1 MYYLIGEKLKHSYSK
16 TIHNGQGFE
25 YELKE
30 LDRGEVGDFLT
41 SRNFDGLNVTIPYKE
56 SVLPYIEKSKL
67 VESVGAC
74 NTIAKRDGKLFGFN
88 TDVFGLKKALIEKKI
103 EVNGKKTLILGSGG
117 ASKAAVKAVTELGG
131 NPIVVSRKGENNYD
145 NLFLHYDAGVIINA
159 TPVGMSPDCDGRILD
174 LKPFKNLDGVMDFIY
189 NPDKTPLIMQAEE
202 LGLKWQ
208 NGLSML
214 IWQALASEELF
225 TGKAKDETEISI
237 DKRPNLFLKNIVL
250 IGMPF
255 SGKSTIGKELSRI
268 CGFEFVDV
276 DEEIERQG
284 KTIPEIFASGGESEF
299 RKIEKTVIRE
309 IAKKSQKIIAT
320 GGGAVLDGENVY
332 NLKQNGVLVLLNRD
346 GIPSDLNGRP
356 LVKNSDDFAALKE
369 KRKNYYM
376 AAQDVIV
383 SNDKDV
389 GAVARE
395 ILKKVGLDENIS
407 S

>member
-174 LKPFKNLDGVMDFIY
+174 LKPFKKLDGVMDFIY

-237 DKRPNLFLKNIVL
+237 DKKPNLFLKNIVL

-383 SNDKDV
+383 SNDKDI